1 VQHAIQ
7 GYFAGS
13 PPRLFGHR
21 GAAAVLP
28 ENTLPS
34 FRRAVQ
40 DGAAYLEL
48 DVHCTAD
55 DHIVVIHD
63 ATVDRTTDGTGPVS
77 GFTLLELQRLDAGYH
92 FRAADGTLPARGQG
106 VAVPTLREVVE
117 RCDDR
122 RLNIEVK
129 PSDPAVA
136 VRVVESIASWGI
148 ADRVL
153 VASARDDVM
162 AVLRPICRRYGI
174 PTNFAAGEVAE
185 FVGRVAEGRLADY
198 RPPGTALQ
206 VPPEWHGIAV
216 ISEATVAAAHEL
228 DVEVHAWTIN
238 TAAEMEHL
246 LGLGVDGIMTDLP
259 ALGRDTIAHHVQRQS
274 R

>member
-1 VQHAIQ
+1 M
-7 GYFAGS
+7 

-40 DGAAYLEL
+40 DGAGYLEL
-48 DVHCTAD
+48 DVHRTAD
-55 DHIVVIHD
+55 DHVVVIHD
-63 ATVDRTTDGTGPVS
+63 ATVDRTTDGTGPVR
-77 GFTLLELQRLDAGYH
+77 GCTLRELQRLDAGYR

-106 VAVPTLREVVE
+106 MAVPTLREVVDL
-117 RCDDR
+117 CGDR

-129 PSDPAVA
+129 PSDPGVA
-136 VRVVESIASWGI
+136 PRVVELLVSWGV

-162 AVLRPICRRYGI
+162 ALLRPLCARHGI

-185 FVGRVAEGRLADY
+185 FVGRAAEGRLADY
-198 RPPGTALQ
+198 QPAGAALQ

-216 ISEATVAAAHEL
+216 ITGAMVAAAHAL
-228 DVEVHAWTIN
+228 GIEVHAWTIN
-238 TAAEMEHL
+238 TSEEMEQL

-259 ALGRDTIAHHVQRQS
+259 ALGRETIARHMQGQGR
-274 R
+274 